1 MYDIGVYI
9 YMHTHLHIHTY
20 THIYI
25 LYIFIFSIFHCI
37 YVYVVFRTEGDEMDT
52 GTTLRFILHEI
63 CIKLEFALLFN
74 INYNPYIT
82 PTGE

>member
-1 MYDIGVYI
+1 MY
-9 YMHTHLHIHTY
+9 
-20 THIYI
+20 
-25 LYIFIFSIFHCI
+25 
-37 YVYVVFRTEGDEMDT
+37 VFRTEGDEMDT